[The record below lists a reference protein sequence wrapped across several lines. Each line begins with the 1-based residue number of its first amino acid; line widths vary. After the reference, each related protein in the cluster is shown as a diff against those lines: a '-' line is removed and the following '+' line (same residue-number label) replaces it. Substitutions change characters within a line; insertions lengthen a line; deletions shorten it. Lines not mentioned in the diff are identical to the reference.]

1 MEIDLTDNESDVGNT
16 QYYTKGST
24 YNYRNNYSTNYF
36 EHHKDFFNTDGE
48 AWVWTQTFSVW
59 HLNYFCIPATMTQVI
74 IMTYYSSSVRWFFS
88 ETLCCHFHIFNSI
101 CIKTHNFILNQFLF
115 IFQIKAKFVG
125 KVFFYYF
132 IVCTSFQ

>member
-48 AWVWTQTFSVW
+48 AWV
-59 HLNYFCIPATMTQVI
+59 
-74 IMTYYSSSVRWFFS
+74 
-88 ETLCCHFHIFNSI
+88 
-101 CIKTHNFILNQFLF
+101 
-115 IFQIKAKFVG
+115 
-125 KVFFYYF
+125 
-132 IVCTSFQ
+132 